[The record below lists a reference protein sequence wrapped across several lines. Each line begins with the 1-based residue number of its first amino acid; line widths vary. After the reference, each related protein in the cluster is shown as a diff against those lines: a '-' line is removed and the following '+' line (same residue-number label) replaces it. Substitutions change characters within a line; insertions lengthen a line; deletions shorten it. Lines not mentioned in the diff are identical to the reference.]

1 MQMCIKEVR
10 NANENNSLIRSY
22 TVEIPMEE
30 MGNGRIYFRL
40 PNGKR
45 YYIDGDT
52 DEVYLAENQ
61 D

>member
-1 MQMCIKEVR
+1 MSIKEVC
-10 NANENNSLIRSY
+10 NENDSPIRSY

-45 YYIDGDT
+45 YYINSDT
-52 DEVYLAENQ
+52 DEVYFAQ
-61 D
+61 

>member
-1 MQMCIKEVR
+1 MQMSIKEVR
-10 NANENNSLIRSY
+10 NANEKDSSIRSY
-22 TVEIPMEE
+22 KVEIPVEE
-30 MGNGRIYFRL
+30 RGNGRIYFWL

-52 DEVYLAENQ
+52 DEVYLADEK

>member
-1 MQMCIKEVR
+1 MSIKEIL
-10 NANENNSLIRSY
+10 NADGSNSLIRSY

-30 MGNGRIYFRL
+30 MKNGRIYFKL

-45 YYIDGDT
+45 YYINSDS
-52 DEVYLAENQ
+52 DEVYLAEEQ

>member
-1 MQMCIKEVR
+1 MCIKEVKTD
-10 NANENNSLIRSY
+10 NEKKSLIQEY
-22 TVEIPMEE
+22 KVEISNEE
-30 MGNGRIYFRL
+30 AKNGRMYFWL

-61 D
+61 SKD